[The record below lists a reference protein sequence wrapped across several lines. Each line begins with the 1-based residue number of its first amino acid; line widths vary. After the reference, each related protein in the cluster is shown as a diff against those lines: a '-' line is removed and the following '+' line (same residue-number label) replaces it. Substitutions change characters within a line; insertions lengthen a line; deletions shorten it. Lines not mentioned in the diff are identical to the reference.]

1 MYLEGGIPG
10 TDGNAA
16 LVLFRETQVGQGRD
30 EMRKFIN
37 RWKSG
42 TVGALALI
50 ASSVVVIG
58 CGDSS
63 DGTSSPVPKDTLA
76 VKGLYMGMPGDDA
89 VKACKEMI
97 GSSEDLVVVDFR
109 NGIEREKDEET
120 KAKEKK
126 DWETRVKLAET
137 DIDLFQKWN
146 SLNGEVYDPS
156 VENCEGRIPDPH
168 GGELFHDEPFRPR
181 LKWMSGD
188 KSARVP
194 GPQWTLASAMAV
206 FAGIY
211 GYQVEWML
219 PGKRK
224 SDKEEKAV
232 PKLYSGKVSVPEK
245 MKDSSLYSV
254 WDSEVLKKG
263 LLGEL
268 YSKGLQL
275 SKENEKRVFFR
286 LAFEDAQGNPVDKK
300 KLATELVLDNPM
312 FFEEFGSN
320 QEKIEAAEKEL
331 EGFLLWVEFLREQN
345 FGDYSIK
352 GVRLLDPDDPRPE
365 NVKEAEKRDA
375 EVMAD
380 MAKRGDSRGLEK
392 MNMMRKRQ
400 GLPPLAV
407 KADRKSPVD
416 STQNKAA
423 STQSSVVSAEIKK
436 LKAQLWQMEKTK
448 SSLDGEIAELGKRW
462 KFLLNTVKNR
472 NEQAK
477 KQPSLKNNPVFKESN
492 AKDKARLADMRE
504 KYDAAR
510 EKRNN
515 VASSIADMKAKI
527 ASKEAEVRKEI
538 AAQEKAIAEAKAAE
552 EKVAAEKKATEET
565 ALAKKNRTDLRFL
578 TAARTGSYNR
588 TTSNYAYQFSETM
601 KKMAVN
607 CNVMLEW
614 AVLTEPADKLEEIT
628 EVFSIPAGDYES
640 AVKFVNKMNVNLGKF
655 SESTVGS
662 DGSRKRIYFEKDLV
676 DIYSPLWFRLVLK
689 TTNGVEV
696 AKADAVKNWLEAR
709 GHRPPSDKMIIP
721 KKNLIQIS
729 IKKDG
734 VREDKLAGLCFVWI
748 DDQGDVRQAYFNEK
762 GIDRFFNAEDL
773 SCEEFAHALVKN
785 YSKIPIL
792 EPQVKRDDLE
802 KGSIQETSWIYKDP
816 KGYQVK
822 LFERV
827 FLDVDGR
834 KYDSKMIEKLSKN
847 NPEFALGIAVL
858 ALADKRPEKFLVFSA
873 IKPQSER
880 KFD

>member
-1 MYLEGGIPG
+1 MKKTVNCWKCHTIGLL
-10 TDGNAA
+10 A
-16 LVLFRETQVGQGRD
+16 LV
-30 EMRKFIN
+30 
-37 RWKSG
+37 
-42 TVGALALI
+42 

-58 CGDSS
+58 CGSDSDSS
-63 DGTSSPVPKDTLA
+63 SSGAPDGSLA
-76 VKGLYMGMPGDDA
+76 IKGLYVGMPGDSA
-89 VKACKEMI
+89 LNAYKKLIE
-97 GSSEDLVVVDFR
+97 GSKDLMLVDYR
-109 NGIEREKDEET
+109 NGIGPELDEET
-120 KAKEKK
+120 KAKQKK
-126 DWETRVKLAET
+126 DWEETVKLAEA
-137 DIDLFQKWN
+137 DIDRFLQWHGIHGGF
-146 SLNGEVYDPS
+146 YDPS
-156 VENCEGRIPDPH
+156 REECEGREANERDIRPYVGSENSSTPIP
-168 GGELFHDEPFRPR
+168 GANWVVG
-181 LKWMSGD
+181 
-188 KSARVP
+188 
-194 GPQWTLASAMAV
+194 SAMVA
-206 FAGIY
+206 FAGIN

-224 SDKEEKAV
+224 IDKEEKPV

-254 WDSEVLKKG
+254 WNSEVLKKG

-300 KLATELVLDNPM
+300 KLATELVLNNPK

-320 QEKIEAAEKEL
+320 EEKIEAAEKEL
-331 EGFLLWVEFLREQN
+331 EGFLLWVEFGEHGGMSL
-345 FGDYSIK
+345 I
-352 GVRLLDPDDPRPE
+352 DPDDPRPE

-407 KADRKSPVD
+407 KADRKSLVD
-416 STQNKAA
+416 STQKKAA

-492 AKDKARLADMRE
+492 AKDKARLADMRG

-538 AAQEKAIAEAKAAE
+538 AAQEKAIAEAKVAE
-552 EKVAAEKKATEET
+552 EKAVAEKKTEEET

-578 TAARTGSYNR
+578 TAARTGVYNR

-607 CNVMLEW
+607 CNIMLEW
-614 AVLTEPADKLEEIT
+614 AVLTEPADKPEEIT

-640 AVKFVNKMNVNLGKF
+640 AVKFAGKLDSDLGLNRFLEKD
-655 SESTVGS
+655 SLRT
-662 DGSRKRIYFEKDLV
+662 RRYFEKDLV
-676 DIYSPLWFRLVLK
+676 DIRSPLWFRLVLK

-696 AKADAVKNWLEAR
+696 AKADAVKRWLEAR
-709 GHRPPSDKMIIP
+709 GQFPPDGRMKIS
-721 KKNLIQIS
+721 KKPAMEVSLNNGCTKEKEFKTLCYVWLD
-729 IKKDG
+729 KDG
-734 VREDKLAGLCFVWI
+734 NVKKI
-748 DDQGDVRQAYFNEK
+748 QFNES
-762 GIDRFFNAEDL
+762 GLDRFFGAKDIPGEDL
-773 SCEEFAHALVKN
+773 AKALVEN
-785 YSKIPIL
+785 YSEIPSLHPDVNRMEFSDNGLVLI
-792 EPQVKRDDLE
+792 Q
-802 KGSIQETSWIYKDP
+802 QETTWTHKSP
-816 KGYQVK
+816 QGYRLD
-822 LFERV
+822 LFERAYHSNTGITQKQL
-827 FLDVDGR
+827 LDDPQVALQLGLAG
-834 KYDSKMIEKLSKN
+834 KLPTKRLTVVATQ
-847 NPEFALGIAVL
+847 PE
-858 ALADKRPEKFLVFSA
+858 SA
-873 IKPQSER
+873 G